1 MGFSVGIV
9 GLPNV
14 GKSTLF
20 KALTRKEID
29 ISNYPFCTIDPN
41 IGIVKV
47 PDKRLEELAKFSKS
61 KKIIPTAIE
70 FVDIAG
76 LVKGAHKGEGLG
88 NKFLSNIREVDMIVH
103 IVRGFEDRNI
113 THVSGKTDPKD
124 DIETINLELI
134 LADLETINKSLSK
147 IQKDVKAGKKE
158 AMEFQNILEKY
169 KLALE
174 DEKFANS
181 VELDENEKKA
191 IKELQLLTNKPVFY
205 IVNVNENQKI
215 NVNEV
220 LSEINNKIFLP
231 IKFELDL
238 SELSIEE
245 AQEFKAETKL
255 DKNISSLDDLIVK
268 CYNLLGLITFLTT
281 GEDETRAWTVRKDS
295 TAPQAGRAIH
305 GDFEE
310 KFIRASIINW
320 QKLLDSGSW
329 QNATEKGLLRTEGKE
344 YIVQDGDVIE
354 FKI

>member
-20 KALTRKEID
+20 KTLTKKEID

-41 IGIVKV
+41 IGIVKI
-47 PDKRLEELAKFSKS
+47 PDERLQKLSDFSKS

-76 LVKGAHKGEGLG
+76 LVKDAHKGEGLG

-103 IVRGFEDRNI
+103 IVRGFENGNI
-113 THVSGKTDPKD
+113 IHVGGKIDPND

-134 LADLETINKSLSK
+134 LADLETINKGLLK
-147 IQKDVKAGKKE
+147 IQRDVRAGKKE
-158 AMEFQNILEKY
+158 AIELQNVLEKY
-169 KLALE
+169 KLTLE
-174 DEKFANS
+174 SEKFANTI
-181 VELDENEKKA
+181 ELSENEKEA
-191 IKELQLLTNKPVFY
+191 IKGLQLLTNKPILYV
-205 IVNVNENQKI
+205 VNVNEEQKI
-215 NVNEV
+215 DKNK
-220 LSEINNKIFLP
+220 LLTEIENKLFIP

-238 SELSIEE
+238 MNLSSDEI
-245 AQEFKAETKL
+245 QEFKAETEL
-255 DKNISSLDDLIVK
+255 DKNISSLDNLIVR
-268 CYNLLGLITFLTT
+268 CYELLGLITFLTT
-281 GEDETRAWTVRKDS
+281 GEDETRAWTVKENS

-310 KFIRASIINW
+310 KFIRASVINW
-320 QKLLDSGSW
+320 QKLLNSESW
-329 QNATEKGLLRTEGKE
+329 QSAVEKGLLRTEGKE

>member
-20 KALTRKEID
+20 KTLTKKEID

-47 PDKRLEELAKFSKS
+47 PDERLQKLSDFSKS

-76 LVKGAHKGEGLG
+76 LVKDAHKGEGLG

-103 IVRGFEDRNI
+103 IVRGFENGNI
-113 THVSGKTDPKD
+113 IHVGGKIDPND

-134 LADLETINKSLSK
+134 LADLETINKGLLK
-147 IQKDVKAGKKE
+147 IQRDVRAGKKE
-158 AMEFQNILEKY
+158 AIELQNVLEKY
-169 KLALE
+169 KLTLE
-174 DEKFANS
+174 SEKFANTI
-181 VELDENEKKA
+181 ELSENEKEA
-191 IKELQLLTNKPVFY
+191 IKGLQLLTNKPILYV
-205 IVNVNENQKI
+205 VNVNEEQKI
-215 NVNEV
+215 DKNK
-220 LSEINNKIFLP
+220 LLTEIENKLFIP

-238 SELSIEE
+238 MNLSSDEI
-245 AQEFKAETKL
+245 QEFKAETEL
-255 DKNISSLDDLIVK
+255 DKNISSLDNLIVR
-268 CYNLLGLITFLTT
+268 CYELLGLITFLTT
-281 GEDETRAWTVRKDS
+281 GEDETRAWTVKENS

-310 KFIRASIINW
+310 KFIRASVINW
-320 QKLLDSGSW
+320 QKLLNSESW
-329 QNATEKGLLRTEGKE
+329 QSAVEKGLLRTEGKE

>member
-1 MGFSVGIV
+1 MGFSAGIV

-47 PDKRLEELAKFSKS
+47 PDKRLEELAEFSKS

-158 AMEFQNILEKY
+158 AMELQNILEKY

-174 DEKFANS
+174 NEKFANS

-191 IKELQLLTNKPVFY
+191 VKELQLLTNKPVFY

-255 DKNISSLDDLIVK
+255 DENISSLDDLIVK
-268 CYNLLGLITFLTT
+268 CYDLLGLITFLTT

-320 QKLLDSGSW
+320 QKLLDSESW

>member
-20 KALTRKEID
+20 KTLTKKEID

-41 IGIVKV
+41 VGIVKV
-47 PDKRLEELAKFSKS
+47 PDKRLQKLSEFSKS

-76 LVKGAHKGEGLG
+76 LVKDAHKGEGLG

-103 IVRGFEDRNI
+103 IVRGFENGNI
-113 THVSGKTDPKD
+113 IHIGGKIDPSD

-134 LADLETINKSLSK
+134 LADLETINKGLVK
-147 IQKDVKAGKKE
+147 IQRDVRAGKKE
-158 AMEFQNILEKY
+158 AIELQSVLEKY
-169 KLALE
+169 RIALE

-181 VELDENEKKA
+181 VELDKNEKIA
-191 IKELQLLTNKPVFY
+191 TSGLQLLTNKPVFCV
-205 IVNVNENQKI
+205 VNVNENQKI
-215 NVNEV
+215 DKDKF
-220 LSEINNKIFLP
+220 LPEIQNKLFIP

-238 SELSIEE
+238 MDLSPDEI
-245 AQEFKAETKL
+245 QEFKAETEL
-255 DKNISSLDDLIVK
+255 DENISSLDDLIVK
-268 CYNLLGLITFLTT
+268 CYDLLGLVTFLTT
-281 GEDETRAWTVRKDS
+281 GEDETRAWTVKKNS
-295 TAPQAGRAIH
+295 TAPQAGNAIH

-310 KFIRASIINW
+310 KFIRASVINW
-320 QKLLDSGSW
+320 QELLNSGSW
-329 QNATEKGLLRTEGKE
+329 HNAIEKGLLRTEGKE

>member
-20 KALTRKEID
+20 KTITKNEID

-47 PDKRLEELAKFSKS
+47 PDKRLKKLSEFSKS

-76 LVKGAHKGEGLG
+76 LVKDAHKGEGLG
-88 NKFLSNIREVDMIVH
+88 NKFLSNIRETDMIIH
-103 IVRGFEDRNI
+103 IVRGFEDNNI
-113 THVSGKTDPKD
+113 THVSGKIDPES
-124 DIETINLELI
+124 DIETINIELI
-134 LADLETINKSLSK
+134 LADLETINNGLLK
-147 IQKDVKAGKKE
+147 IQKDVRAGKKE
-158 AMEFQNILEKY
+158 AIELQNILEKY

-174 DEKFANS
+174 NENFANS
-181 VELDENEKKA
+181 VKLDENEKKTV
-191 IKELQLLTNKPVFY
+191 KGLQLLTNKPIFY
-205 IVNVNENQKI
+205 VVNVNENEKI
-215 NVNEV
+215 DENEI
-220 LSEINNKIFLP
+220 LAGINNKIFIP

-238 SELSIEE
+238 LELSSEE
-245 AQEFKAETKL
+245 VQEFKIETKL
-255 DKNISSLDDLIVK
+255 DKNISSLENLIVK
-268 CYNLLGLITFLTT
+268 CYDLLGLITFLTT
-281 GEDETRAWTVRKDS
+281 GKDETRAWTVKKNS
-295 TAPQAGRAIH
+295 TAPQAGSAIH
-305 GDFEE
+305 SDFEQ
-310 KFIRASIINW
+310 KFIRASVINW
-320 QKLLDSGSW
+320 QKLLDSKSW